1 MDGGIVNCIPIHHSP
16 ILGGGNCTRSIT
28 APPKLTQSLIAEYF
42 HPTKRMDG
50 SKRYA
55 VVEDEGW
62 RYDDEAIIEILN
74 MMEDERNIG
83 GMDKAVV
90 ENATGPV
97 EITTEDGGTSE
108 DDWAKSGSDEDDLL
122 EITWRMENRGDD
134 DLQQRTSS
142 NPAPCLPG
150 GLEKDEDAKVP
161 DGEPGSTTPVV
172 GVAPP
177 SLSRVVTTTS
187 TVDQRCNVLRRTTNF
202 VIRVVSDSS
211 SEDDTGSG
219 MVDPGHVMGDN
230 GMNRSSPDADIP
242 DFIPATPESSSGRNR
257 TVRQRTGKQLT
268 FSFINHDVIA
278 TGDKKQLK
286 AVFKGIRF
294 KLKKRKEE

>member
-1 MDGGIVNCIPIHHSP
+1 
-16 ILGGGNCTRSIT
+16 
-28 APPKLTQSLIAEYF
+28 
-42 HPTKRMDG
+42 
-50 SKRYA
+50 
-55 VVEDEGW
+55 
-62 RYDDEAIIEILN
+62 
-74 MMEDERNIG
+74 MMEDKRTNGGNDTVSMENIP
-83 GMDKAVV
+83 
-90 ENATGPV
+90 GPV

-134 DLQQRTSS
+134 NLQQRTSS

-219 MVDPGHVMGDN
+219 MVDPGHVVDDN
-230 GMNRSSPDADIP
+230 GMDRSSPDADIP

-268 FSFINHDVIA
+268 FSFMNHDVIA
-278 TGDKKQLK
+278 TGDKEQLEQEEDDLEPAPYHQK
-286 AVFKGIRF
+286 LTWLNSSRSGFPLKIAGVFPKIVSILALRVTSIFIGFTNRF
-294 KLKKRKEE
+294 FLLFTDGRCDNPM